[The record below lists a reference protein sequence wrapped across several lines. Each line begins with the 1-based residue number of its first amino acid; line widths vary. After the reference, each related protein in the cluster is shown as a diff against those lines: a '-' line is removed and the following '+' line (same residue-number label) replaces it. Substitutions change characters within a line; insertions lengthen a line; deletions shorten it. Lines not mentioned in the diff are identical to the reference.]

1 MHLGRRHDAGIFR
14 DSGLYERLELKAV
27 FGDEKYVLYGD
38 QAYGV
43 MELLLSPFPGRP
55 EALLPYQQQFNMSMR
70 NLRVAVEWGFQK
82 VVCEFAFV
90 DLKKNQKLLL
100 QDIDNLFKCAVFL
113 TNCHTCIYGSQ
124 TSTYFNVEPPSLEE
138 YLG

>member
-1 MHLGRRHDAGIFR
+1 MNLGGRHDAGIFR
-14 DSGLYERLELKAV
+14 DSDLYGQLELKAV
-27 FGDEKYVLYGD
+27 FGDNEKFVLYGD

-55 EALLPYQQQFNMSMR
+55 EALFPHQQQFNTSMR

-90 DLKKNQKLLL
+90 D
-100 QDIDNLFKCAVFL
+100 
-113 TNCHTCIYGSQ
+113 
-124 TSTYFNVEPPSLEE
+124 
-138 YLG
+138 